1 MIRLLSGPELADQW
15 HKLKP
20 LVEKAL
26 VHGGGV
32 VTSHGLFLQCLG
44 AVGQCWIREEGE
56 VCITRFEEIEGKKQ
70 LAVVACTS
78 PGWFTHGPEILK
90 ILEDFARFN
99 GCKRTVVYGR
109 KGWARA
115 LKQYGY
121 NEPFITLT
129 KEV

>member
-44 AVGQCWIREEGE
+44 AVGQCWIREE
-56 VCITRFEEIEGKKQ
+56 
-70 LAVVACTS
+70 
-78 PGWFTHGPEILK
+78 
-90 ILEDFARFN
+90 DFARFN
-99 GCKRTVVYGR
+99 DCKRTVVYGR